1 MLCALSEISF
11 TDKKLQL
18 SENFLRQKSSWR
30 EFPTEEEIR
39 VFPLSFS
46 DSHIEAQRERVA
58 RRESEHRRR
67 KKHDNDEEHESSSNS
82 RENLLA
88 SASSAVGL
96 RIKDIL
102 AYTEYVEKKKRKRVD
117 KFFTQK
123 ISNARSVSLS
133 SLAHEVSAFIS
144 SRTTLVG
151 GCYSDIRFIR
161 CVTYSAKKRNTETR
175 KKCESEK

>member
-1 MLCALSEISF
+1 MKLASLTRSYNFQKTSSDRKAPDVNFPQKRKFEFFLSHSQILTSKLSESA
-11 TDKKLQL
+11 
-18 SENFLRQKSSWR
+18 
-30 EFPTEEEIR
+30 
-39 VFPLSFS
+39 
-46 DSHIEAQRERVA
+46 SHVERVSTEGEKNTTTTKSTKA
-58 RRESEHRRR
+58 RAT
-67 KKHDNDEEHESSSNS
+67 
-82 RENLLA
+82 ENLLA

-151 GCYSDIRFIR
+151 DCYSDIRFIR